1 MGKDAKLDKKKVGV
15 ATLIS
20 DKIDFRVKIGA
31 DTVKIAVFYQCIDP
45 FVKHPHPFLIKM
57 LNKLNIE
64 KDFSNLLKGMF
75 EKLTFSIIPIGE
87 RPCKIKNKER
97 IPPLTACIHIILKVL
112 ADKERRKKEKAD
124 RLERNK
130 NFFAENMVIYI
141 EYFSQYKFYLCI
153 VVTNNWKFQFK
164 DTIYNIREYVKT

>member
-1 MGKDAKLDKKKVGV
+1 MGKDAKFDKKKVGV

-20 DKIDFRVKIGA
+20 DKIDFRVRIGA
-31 DTVKIAVFYQCIDP
+31 DTVRIVVFYRCIDH

-64 KDFSNLLKGMF
+64 KDFFNLLKGMF
-75 EKLTFSIIPIGE
+75 EKLTSSIIPIGE

-97 IPPLTACIHIILKVL
+97 IAPLTASIHIILKVL
-112 ADKERRKKEKAD
+112 ADKERRKKRKG

-130 NFFAENMVIYI
+130 NFFAENMIIYI

-164 DTIYNIREYVKT
+164 NTIYNIREYVKT